1 MTTHIRDVT
10 YRYPTSR
17 PGAPAPITNLNLRI
31 EPGESVLICG
41 GSGSGKS
48 SVIRLLN
55 GLIPKYHEGE
65 LTGQV
70 VHTSSDGSEHVIS
83 EEELFETGRFTATVF
98 QNPRTQ
104 FFTTN
109 VTSELAF
116 ACENYGMDPQEI
128 QERIVRVVN
137 EIAIPHLL
145 GKNLFHISGGEK
157 QRVACGCSMMS
168 EPDLYLF
175 DEPTSNLSPQ
185 AIDEFREVYVSL
197 RRKGATLVVA
207 EHRLYFLRGLVD
219 RMIIMA
225 DGRIEKEMTADEFW
239 AMSEAERAQYGLRDL
254 TAPPKPQLPTIVAN
268 GGPTEHPPL
277 DAAAIPP
284 ECLQRDPM
292 ATTVD
297 SHNGDLSADTSEAGA
312 VEIRNL
318 RFSYGKKTVLDI
330 PELSLPAGK
339 VIIVAGPNGAGKSTF
354 ASVLTG
360 LEKARGTISYR
371 GEKLT
376 PKKRLAHSY
385 MVMQD
390 VHRQLFGTTVRGEVT
405 VDSATSSI
413 DPAQV
418 DDLLKGFDLLHLA
431 DRHPM
436 SLSGGQKQRVV
447 IATAK
452 ACQKDIV
459 VFDEPSS
466 GLDYQHMVAIAHALR
481 ELAAQGK
488 VVLVIT
494 HDFELMNL
502 CGDLI
507 LHLNKLSE
515 DG

>member
-1 MTTHIRDVT
+1 MSTDIRDVT

-17 PGAPAPITNLNLRI
+17 PGTPAPITNLNLTI
-31 EPGESVLICG
+31 QPGESVLICG

-55 GLIPKYHEGE
+55 GLIPKYHEGT

-70 VHTSSDGSEHVIS
+70 VHTSTNGNEHIIS
-83 EEELFETGRFTATVF
+83 HEELFETGRFTATVF

-128 QERIVRVVN
+128 KDRMMRVVD
-137 EIAIPHLL
+137 EINISHLL

-185 AIDEFREVYVSL
+185 AIDEFREVYASL

-219 RMIIMA
+219 RVIIMT
-225 DGRIEKEMTADEFW
+225 DGRIEREMTGDEFW
-239 AMSEAERAQYGLRDL
+239 ALSDDERSQYGLRDL
-254 TAPPKPQLPTIVAN
+254 TAPQEPELPTIVAN
-268 GGPTEHPPL
+268 GQTTELSHALAASITSDNAGPADNPL
-277 DAAAIPP
+277 EP
-284 ECLQRDPM
+284 
-292 ATTVD
+292 
-297 SHNGDLSADTSEAGA
+297 A
-312 VEIRNL
+312 VLEIRNL
-318 RFSYGKKTVLDI
+318 QFSYGKKLVLDI
-330 PELSLPAGK
+330 PELRLPAGK
-339 VIIVAGPNGAGKSTF
+339 IIVVAGPNGAGKSTF

-405 VDSATSSI
+405 VDSAASSV
-413 DPAQV
+413 DLAQV
-418 DDLLKGFDLLHLA
+418 DDLLKEFDLLQLA

-466 GLDYQHMVAIAHALR
+466 GLDYQHMVAIAHTLR
-481 ELAAQGK
+481 ELAAHGK

-494 HDFELMNL
+494 HDYELMNL

-507 LHLNKLSE
+507 LHLNKLSY
-515 DG
+515 

>member
-1 MTTHIRDVT
+1 MSTDIRDVT

-17 PGAPAPITNLNLRI
+17 PGTPAPITNLNLTI
-31 EPGESVLICG
+31 QPGESVLICG

-55 GLIPKYHEGE
+55 GLIPKYHEGT

-70 VHTSSDGSEHVIS
+70 VHTSTNGNEHIIS
-83 EEELFETGRFTATVF
+83 HEELFETGRFTATVF

-128 QERIVRVVN
+128 KDRMMRVVD
-137 EIAIPHLL
+137 EINISHLL

-185 AIDEFREVYVSL
+185 AIDEFREVYASL

-219 RMIIMA
+219 RVIIMT
-225 DGRIEKEMTADEFW
+225 DGRIEREMTGDEFW
-239 AMSEAERAQYGLRDL
+239 ALSDDERSQYGLRGL
-254 TAPPKPQLPTIVAN
+254 TAPQEPELPTIVAN
-268 GGPTEHPPL
+268 GQTTELSHVLAASTTSDNAGPADNPL
-277 DAAAIPP
+277 EP
-284 ECLQRDPM
+284 
-292 ATTVD
+292 
-297 SHNGDLSADTSEAGA
+297 A
-312 VEIRNL
+312 VLEIRNL
-318 RFSYGKKTVLDI
+318 QFSYGKKLVLDI
-330 PELSLPAGK
+330 PELRLPAGK
-339 VIIVAGPNGAGKSTF
+339 IIVVAGPNGAGKSTF

-405 VDSATSSI
+405 VDSAASSV
-413 DPAQV
+413 DLAQV
-418 DDLLKGFDLLHLA
+418 DDLLKEFDLLQLA

-466 GLDYQHMVAIAHALR
+466 GLDYQHMVAIAHTLR
-481 ELAAQGK
+481 ELAAHGK

-494 HDFELMNL
+494 HDYELMNL

-507 LHLNKLSE
+507 LHLNKLSY
-515 DG
+515 